1 MNTSTKKRDWSKIG
15 RRAGYAISF
24 VLVAGVAAYVSYGHI
39 SEVARLAHQPEA
51 LARVL
56 PLSVDGLML
65 IATLAMAEDK
75 AANRM
80 PRVWARV
87 AFWIAAA
94 VSVAANIA
102 STLVHYGWDWIALA
116 VAGWA
121 PIALLL
127 AIEVVAR
134 PGKPKAE
141 TPAPAIPAPSAE
153 AVPTRVIPE
162 PVVQAQEVVSA
173 EATRLP
179 IPVSPAPQQRPERK
193 PVTRTGPV
201 VAREVV
207 SPLTGRVLT
216 ERPPKV

>member
-15 RRAGYAISF
+15 RRAGYSISF

-39 SEVARLAHQPEA
+39 SEVAVLAHQPIA
-51 LARVL
+51 LAKVL

-65 IATLAMAEDK
+65 IATLALAEDK

-80 PRVWARV
+80 PRPWARV
-87 AFWIAAA
+87 TFWIGAA

-102 STLVHYGWDWIALA
+102 STLVHYGPDVLALA

-134 PGKPKAE
+134 PGKPKNE
-141 TPAPAIPAPSAE
+141 PAIAEEIKVPDTVAEIEDGDLAE
-153 AVPTRVIPE
+153 APT
-162 PVVQAQEVVSA
+162 
-173 EATRLP
+173 
-179 IPVSPAPQQRPERK
+179 SPAPQRYSERH
-193 PVTRTGPV
+193 
-201 VAREVV
+201 
-207 SPLTGRVLT
+207 
-216 ERPPKV
+216 ERRLRRGK